1 MCGPSTLASGPV
13 GQHQEVK
20 ADERQQ
26 WTAGLITDNVSGL
39 HNTKNTIPQL
49 LLCCLRG
56 KRATRISCRFPR
68 IHYIKPHNSCLIT
81 PDQTPGFI
89 TGSVLIC
96 ARRATSILYKCITTA
111 SDVSSEKITTREQGR
126 IRIETSTTKKKNIL
140 YLICLSWPKLNPSAR
155 FYCKPIMF
163 QWQFCISKKS
173 LLLDMKSKWCA
184 FFSEKRRYIEV
195 FAS

>member
-126 IRIETSTTKKKNIL
+126 IRIETSTTKKTESTVSNMPFLTETEPFSSIL
-140 YLICLSWPKLNPSAR
+140 LQADHVPMSFVFPRKAS
-155 FYCKPIMF
+155 
-163 QWQFCISKKS
+163 
-173 LLLDMKSKWCA
+173 
-184 FFSEKRRYIEV
+184 FSTWKANGVHSSQRKGDT
-195 FAS
+195 